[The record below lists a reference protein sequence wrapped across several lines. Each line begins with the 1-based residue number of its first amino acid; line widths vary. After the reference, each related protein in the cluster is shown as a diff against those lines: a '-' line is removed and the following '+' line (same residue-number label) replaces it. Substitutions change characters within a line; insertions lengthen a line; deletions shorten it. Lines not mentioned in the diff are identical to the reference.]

1 MVRGL
6 RTTRLAATLVG
17 MLLVGSEA
25 SARNEQLTWMHTD
38 PSTVNG
44 FRVYWRTSGS
54 STQNQVNAGL
64 PAQSGNSFT
73 FTVANIPDTSDV
85 YFSVRA
91 FNTGGDSPSSNEI
104 CRGPG
109 VPCGTTTTPPPPP
122 PPPTGGT
129 QASITGFKVW
139 NASTDT
145 VLIDDFQNG
154 ATISASCAAIEIVGN
169 SYLVTGNGSV
179 RKSFDNVVGAC
190 ENTSPFGYPD
200 GGAVGQF
207 DCEAALTNGSHSVS
221 VTTYDGKDCTGT
233 AGAAAIRSFSVS
245 VGGSTTPPPPAALG
259 TPGKPYLVQ

>member
-1 MVRGL
+1 
-6 RTTRLAATLVG
+6 

-25 SARNEQLTWMHTD
+25 SARNEQLTWTHAN

-64 PAQSGNSFT
+64 PTANGNSYA
-73 FTVANIPDTSDV
+73 FTVANVPDTTDV

-91 FNTGGDSPSSNEI
+91 FNSGGDSPSSNEI

-109 VPCGTTTTPPPPP
+109 VPCGTTPPPTTPPPTT

-129 QASITGFKVW
+129 QSSITGFKVW
-139 NASTDT
+139 NATTDT
-145 VLIDDFQNG
+145 VLINDFQNG
-154 ATISASCAAIEIVGN
+154 ATITGSCAAIEIVGN
-169 SYLVTGNGSV
+169 AYLVNGNGSV

-200 GGAVGQF
+200 GGAPGQF
-207 DCEAALTNGSHSVS
+207 DCEAALTNGNHSVS
-221 VTTYDGKDCTGT
+221 VTTYDGKNCTGP
-233 AGAAAIRSFSVS
+233 AGAAVTRSFSVS
-245 VGGSTTPPPPAALG
+245 TGGSPPPPPAALG